1 MAADE
6 KRLAGMERRRRAQG
20 VKADGL
26 QAALEALDPTMGR
39 WAHEFVFGEVWAGEA
54 LEHRDRMLVAIAMLA
69 ATTRLNQLKN
79 YLHGALQS
87 GIKEDELREVMKM
100 LTVYVGFP
108 GAIEAMLQL
117 DAVLAV
123 HRRSR

>member
-39 WAHEFVFGEVWAGEA
+39 WADEFVFGEVWAGEA
-54 LEHRDRMLVAIAMLA
+54 LGHRDRMLVAIAMLA

-87 GIKEDELREVMKM
+87 GITEDELREIMKI

-117 DAVLAV
+117 DAALAV